1 MSEPIFDLFGAL
13 QDALGPQYRLER
25 ELGRGGMGVVFQAT
39 DLTLDRRVAVKV
51 VHPELAAHPSIAQR
65 FLAEAR
71 MLARIRHPNIVAVH
85 HAGAAGR
92 ILYYVMDEIPGE
104 SLRQRLNREG
114 PLPPDEVQGIVAD
127 IAAALGAANKAGFV
141 HRDVK
146 PENVLLDSA
155 TGRALL
161 ADFGI
166 ARASGGGIAASTTGG
181 QGIAVGT
188 PTYMSPEQAAGEPVD
203 GRSDLYGLGVVAYEA
218 LAGQPPFLGPNR
230 VVVSKHIA
238 ERPVPIDRARPGM
251 PPHLAAAVMRAL
263 EKNPADRWPSGEE
276 MRHALVAPAEP
287 GPVRFSSRRRVAA
300 GAVAALAIVAAL
312 GLTRLRSEA
321 PPAGVIPR
329 HSMLILPFGNL
340 QHDRPMD
347 WMRDGAV
354 SMLGLNL
361 SQWSD
366 LTVVDHERV
375 HDLLARH
382 GVRPGDEIG
391 LDLARRMAR
400 EAGVWTLVLGE
411 YSRGGDSLHLAAR
424 VFDVASGKRVDVAR
438 VDGRSGPDVRP
449 LFDELAARLLD
460 LSGAPAEIRA
470 SLAHVTTSSLEAFRA
485 YLSGVEHLNRW
496 NLPAAVRELEQATAL
511 DTTFSLAYYE
521 LALAR
526 GWMVGTGDSTIRL
539 ALRRATLFMDRLP
552 PHDRAL
558 ISAYQAFYEENYSAA
573 QAQYL
578 QLIGRDSTD
587 ADAWYGLGEA
597 WFHDT
602 AGGGRGGTQWTESLR
617 AFHRALAL
625 DHGYAMAYS
634 HIIFLLGLAA
644 KEQPFIALLPG
655 DSLMPARGE
664 KLPAPL
670 DSAGLAAAVE
680 RARAA
685 YVADARNWVVLQP
698 TTRSAHAALVDAYVA
713 SGEYAAALAEVDRFA
728 GTIGRY
734 PDRPFVEA
742 AVRFA
747 AGEDDR
753 AAADVR
759 RALDTL
765 SVQDLV
771 SEDTD
776 PMVASSIAAAAN
788 VFAYRGE
795 LEIAGRVLELAHQV
809 SLRAGRLAGTPDA
822 ELTSAM
828 QDWRRRGQLYA
839 AVGAPVASMRQ
850 IWESATEAAREAA
863 PGWRPSILASAG
875 TAAVGLLASGGGD
888 TTAVKDLATLSGSE
902 PALEVQAL
910 LALSGHDSAGA
921 RRALTQDPKPNANLR
936 YVVYVRPLAAQAY
949 FALGD
954 YPAALRALGEFGPK
968 EFERTEFDMR
978 WGLLPRARLLR
989 GAIYERMGMSG
1000 EAEREYRLAASQ
1012 WRTADPALRPFTDQA
1027 ETALTR
1033 VRRVLAARPGGTAEL
1048 SSEHT
1053 GSGQCGTPPPGG
1065 RRP

>member
-1 MSEPIFDLFGAL
+1 MSEPSLDLFGAL
-13 QDALGPQYRLER
+13 QDALGSQYRLER

-92 ILYYVMDEIPGE
+92 ILYYVMDEVPGE

-114 PLPPDEVQGIVAD
+114 PLAPDEVQGIVAD
-127 IAAALGAANKAGFV
+127 IAAALGAANQAGFV

-146 PENVLLDSA
+146 PENVLLDAS

-166 ARASGGGIAASTTGG
+166 ARASGDDSVTTTAG

-218 LAGQPPFLGPNR
+218 LVGQPPFLGPNR

-238 ERPVPIDRARPGM
+238 ERPVAVDGVRQGV
-251 PPHLAAAVMRAL
+251 PPQLAEAVMRAL
-263 EKNPADRWPSGEE
+263 EK
-276 MRHALVAPAEP
+276 HPAERWQS
-287 GPVRFSSRRRVAA
+287 GGELHDALAATTGGLSVRFPGRRRLAA

-347 WMRDGAV
+347 WMSEGAV

-382 GVRPGDEIG
+382 GVQPGDEIG

-460 LSGAPAEIRA
+460 LSGAPAAIRA
-470 SLAHVTTSSLEAFRA
+470 GLAHVTTSSLEAFRA
-485 YLSGVEHLNRW
+485 YLTGVEQLNRW
-496 NLPAAVRELEQATAL
+496 NLPAAVRELERATAL
-511 DTTFSLAYYE
+511 DTTFSLAYYR

-526 GWMVGTGDSTIRL
+526 GWIVGAEDSTARS

-552 PHDRAL
+552 PHERVL
-558 ISAYQAFYEENYSAA
+558 ISAYQAFYDDNYSASRTLY
-573 QAQYL
+573 Q
-578 QLIGRDSTD
+578 QLLARDSTD
-587 ADAWYGLGEA
+587 ADAWYGLGET

-602 AGGGRGGTQWTESLR
+602 AGGGASATQWTQSLR
-617 AFHRALAL
+617 AFRRALAL
-625 DHGYAMAYS
+625 DHGYAMAYG
-634 HIIFLLGLAA
+634 HVIYLLGLAA
-644 KEQPFIALLPG
+644 KERPWMALLPG
-655 DSLMPARGE
+655 DSLAPARDAD
-664 KLPAPL
+664 PTAL
-670 DSAGLAAAVE
+670 DSATLAGAVD
-680 RARAA
+680 RARTSYIAEA
-685 YVADARNWVVLQP
+685 RGWVALQP
-698 TTRSAHAALVDAYVA
+698 TTLSAHAALVDAYVE
-713 SGEYAAALAEVDRFA
+713 SGQHAAALAEVDRYA
-728 GTIGRY
+728 GTVGRY
-734 PDRPFVEA
+734 PERPFVEA
-742 AVRFA
+742 TIRFA

-753 AAADVR
+753 AAADLR

-765 SVQDLV
+765 SADDLV
-771 SEDTD
+771 SEDSD
-776 PMVASSIAAAAN
+776 PMVSSSIAAAAN

-795 LEIAGRVLELAHQV
+795 LELAGRVLELARKV
-809 SLRAGRLAGTPDA
+809 SLHAEQRAGAADADLA
-822 ELTSAM
+822 SAM

-839 AVGAPVASMRQ
+839 AVGAPVPAMRR
-850 IWESATEAAREAA
+850 IWESAAEAARGAA
-863 PGWRPSILASAG
+863 PGRRPFILASAG
-875 TAAVGLLASGGGD
+875 TAAVGLLASAGGD
-888 TTAVKDLATLSGSE
+888 TTALGELTMLSGQE
-902 PALEVQAL
+902 PGREVQAL
-910 LALSGHDSAGA
+910 LALRRNDSAGA
-921 RRALTQDPKPNANLR
+921 RQALTADGKRPSTNLR
-936 YVVYVRPLAAQAY
+936 YIVFTRPLAAQVY
-949 FALGD
+949 YTLGD

-968 EFERTEFDMR
+968 EFERTQFDMR
-978 WGLLPRARLLR
+978 WGVLPRARLLR
-989 GAIYERMGMSG
+989 GAIYERMGRSQ

-1012 WRTADPALRPFTDQA
+1012 WREADAPLRPFVDQA
-1027 ETALTR
+1027 SLALAR
-1033 VRRVLAARPGGTAEL
+1033 VRRVLAPRPGGTHDL
-1048 SSEHT
+1048 SSERT
-1053 GSGQCGTPPPGG
+1053 GSGQCGTLPPGG

>member
-1 MSEPIFDLFGAL
+1 VSEPSLDLFGAL
-13 QDALGPQYRLER
+13 QDTLGSQYRLER

-85 HAGAAGR
+85 HAGAADR
-92 ILYYVMDEIPGE
+92 ILYYVMDEVPGE
-104 SLRQRLNREG
+104 SLRQRLDREG
-114 PLPPDEVQGIVAD
+114 PLAPDEVQGIVAD
-127 IAAALGAANKAGFV
+127 LAAALGAANQAGFV

-146 PENVLLDSA
+146 PENVLLDAA

-166 ARASGGGIAASTTGG
+166 ARASSDGNATTTGG

-203 GRSDLYGLGVVAYEA
+203 GRSDLYGLGIVAYEA

-238 ERPVPIDRARPGM
+238 ERPVSIDRVRQGV

-263 EKNPADRWPSGEE
+263 EKNPADRWQSGEE
-276 MRHALVAPAEP
+276 LHDALVATTVESS
-287 GPVRFSSRRRVAA
+287 VRFPGRRRVAA
-300 GAVAALAIVAAL
+300 GAVAVLAVVTAL

-347 WMRDGAV
+347 WMREGAV
-354 SMLGLNL
+354 SMLALNL

-382 GVRPGDEIG
+382 GVQPGDQIG

-411 YSRGGDSLHLAAR
+411 YSRGGDSLHLAVR

-438 VDGRSGPDVRP
+438 VDEPSGPDVRP

-470 SLAHVTTSSLEAFRA
+470 GLAHVTTSSLEAFRA
-485 YLSGVEHLNRW
+485 YLTGVEQLNRW
-496 NLPAAVRELEQATAL
+496 NLPAAVRELERATAL
-511 DTTFSLAYYE
+511 DTTFSLAYYR

-526 GWMVGTGDSTIRL
+526 GWIVGAEDSTARL

-552 PHDRAL
+552 PHERAL
-558 ISAYQAFYEENYSAA
+558 ISAYQAFYDDSYSASRVLY
-573 QAQYL
+573 Q
-578 QLIGRDSTD
+578 QLLARDSTD

-602 AGGGRGGTQWTESLR
+602 AGGGGSPTQWTQALR
-617 AFHRALAL
+617 AFRRTLAL

-634 HIIFLLGLAA
+634 HVIYLLALAA
-644 KEQPFIALLPG
+644 KERPWMALLPG
-655 DSLMPARGE
+655 DSLAPARDTDV
-664 KLPAPL
+664 ASSL
-670 DSAGLAAAVE
+670 DSATLGAAVE
-680 RARAA
+680 RARTGYIAEA
-685 YVADARNWVVLQP
+685 RGWVALQP
-698 TTRSAHAALVDAYVA
+698 TTRSAHAALVDAYVE
-713 SGEYAAALAEVDRFA
+713 SGQHAAALAEVDRYA

-753 AAADVR
+753 AAADLR

-765 SVQDLV
+765 SAQDLV

-776 PMVASSIAAAAN
+776 PMVASSVAAAAN

-795 LEIAGRVLELAHQV
+795 LELAGRVLELARQV
-809 SLRAGRLAGTPDA
+809 SLRTEQLSGAPDA
-822 ELTSAM
+822 ELASAM

-839 AVGAPVASMRQ
+839 AVGAPVAAMRQ
-850 IWESATEAAREAA
+850 IWESAAE
-863 PGWRPSILASAG
+863 
-875 TAAVGLLASGGGD
+875 TAAGGAGAPPLDSRQRRDRRRGPARQRRRRHDRPQGAHGAVGRGAGPRGASQPG
-888 TTAVKDLATLSGSE
+888 
-902 PALEVQAL
+902 LEAQRFRRRET
-910 LALSGHDSAGA
+910 SPHRQRQGA
-921 RRALTQDPKPNANLR
+921 RRQPSLHRLPQTA
-936 YVVYVRPLAAQAY
+936 
-949 FALGD
+949 G
-954 YPAALRALGEFGPK
+954 RA
-968 EFERTEFDMR
+968 
-978 WGLLPRARLLR
+978 GLLHSRRL
-989 GAIYERMGMSG
+989 S
-1000 EAEREYRLAASQ
+1000 
-1012 WRTADPALRPFTDQA
+1012 
-1027 ETALTR
+1027 
-1033 VRRVLAARPGGTAEL
+1033 GGTARAWRIW
-1048 SSEHT
+1048 SEGVRAHRVRHAL
-1053 GSGQCGTPPPGG
+1053 GSAAAGPAAPRCDLRAHGKERGGGARISAGGVPVADG
-1065 RRP
+1065 RRFAPSLRGPGVAGVGAGPARAGGSAGRDS